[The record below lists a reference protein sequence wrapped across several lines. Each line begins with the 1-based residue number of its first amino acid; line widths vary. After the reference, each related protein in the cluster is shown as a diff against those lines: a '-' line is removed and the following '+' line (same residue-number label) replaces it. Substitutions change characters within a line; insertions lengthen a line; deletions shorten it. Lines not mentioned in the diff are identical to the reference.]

1 MKGKDETQS
10 EFQKFDETLRKM
22 IAVPRE
28 ELGKRDDV
36 EAQASKEKAG
46 DFLARLPRPCRRVGP
61 CLGSPCSI
69 GLPVNSANVMR
80 LPTMLRTA
88 ASKRSASLSGLSRV
102 ARLL

>member
-46 DFLARLPRPCRRVGP
+46 DFLARLPRPCRRVARVWVVLAQ
-61 CLGSPCSI
+61 LGCPLI
-69 GLPVNSANVMR
+69 R
-80 LPTMLRTA
+80 QT
-88 ASKRSASLSGLSRV
+88 
-102 ARLL
+102 